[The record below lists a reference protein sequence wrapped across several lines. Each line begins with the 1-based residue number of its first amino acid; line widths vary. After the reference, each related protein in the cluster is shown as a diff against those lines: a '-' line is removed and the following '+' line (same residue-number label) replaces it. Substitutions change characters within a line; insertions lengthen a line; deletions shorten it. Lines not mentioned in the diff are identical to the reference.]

1 MDLLEVQTSDRT
13 GWFLPREPT
22 SSSEEVEIQSLYT
35 YLMEVE
41 PSSLIGEYSGDTL
54 YRLLPPGVRSLL
66 RAYCILR
73 KWAVCSL
80 AQPQLGV
87 KTRQARME
95 MFLKAVEV
103 CRMRSVDSQ
112 EKGAGGTVSDANPAQ
127 RPCVR
132 SFAEAVLTSAIVS
145 PESRIYARTWQAV
158 ANARGAQVE
167 SLLAFLFTRPV
178 EPPSRMD
185 KLTVDPAWLLERLQI
200 GRAHV

>member
-1 MDLLEVQTSDRT
+1 
-13 GWFLPREPT
+13 
-22 SSSEEVEIQSLYT
+22 
-35 YLMEVE
+35 
-41 PSSLIGEYSGDTL
+41 
-54 YRLLPPGVRSLL
+54 
-66 RAYCILR
+66 
-73 KWAVCSL
+73 
-80 AQPQLGV
+80 
-87 KTRQARME
+87 ME

-103 CRMRSVDSQ
+103 CRVRSVDSQ

-167 SLLAFLFTRPV
+167 SLLAFLFIRPV

-185 KLTVDPAWLLERLQI
+185 KLTVDPAWLLERLLEVI
-200 GRAHV
+200 SLADVLDSPMDIETPLSLVNFDKRR